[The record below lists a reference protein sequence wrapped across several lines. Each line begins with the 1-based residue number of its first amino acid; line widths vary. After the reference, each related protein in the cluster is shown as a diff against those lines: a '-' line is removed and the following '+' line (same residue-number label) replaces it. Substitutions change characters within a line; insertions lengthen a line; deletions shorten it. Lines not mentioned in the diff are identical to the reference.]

1 MKRLRGKLT
10 YSNVISTL
18 CLVLLLGGG
27 TAWAATRLPRNSVG
41 TKQIKKEAVTP
52 AKLSRAAKATLVGA
66 QGPIGPQGRQGPN
79 GDKGEKGDRG
89 ERGERGPEGPEGEPG
104 EAGATDAVVRYGPER
119 ELPAG
124 PSAFTS
130 SFAECHAGETAVGGG
145 YEIVGSPSYV
155 IGRPTTDAPGVIVEE
170 EVLGGGPGD
179 THPAVPTEGQAASGW
194 WVQMVSSTEHSYSF
208 RGYAVCA
215 SP

>member
-1 MKRLRGKLT
+1 MKRMRGNLT

-27 TAWAATRLPRNSVG
+27 TAWAATRLPGNSVG
-41 TKQIKKEAVTP
+41 TKQLKKEAVTP
-52 AKLSRAAKATLVGA
+52 AKLSKAAKATLVGA
-66 QGPIGPQGRQGPN
+66 QGPLGPQGRQGDK
-79 GDKGEKGDRG
+79 GDKGERG
-89 ERGERGPEGPEGEPG
+89 ERSERGERGPEGPEGKPG
-104 EAGATDAVVRYGPER
+104 EAGATDAVVRYGPEI
-119 ELPAG
+119 ELPGNAG
-124 PSAFTS
+124 AFAS
-130 SFAECHAGETAVGGG
+130 SFAECHAGEVAVGGG

-155 IGRPTTDAPGVIVEE
+155 IARPTTDAPGVIVEE
-170 EVLGGGPGD
+170 EEPYGGPVN
-179 THPAVPTEGQAASGW
+179 TYPAVPAEGQAASGW